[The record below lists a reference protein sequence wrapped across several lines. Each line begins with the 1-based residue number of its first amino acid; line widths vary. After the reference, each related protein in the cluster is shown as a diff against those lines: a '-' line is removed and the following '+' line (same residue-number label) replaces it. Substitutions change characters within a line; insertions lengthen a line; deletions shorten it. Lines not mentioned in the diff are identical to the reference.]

1 MSRTYRSRR
10 GGSGSFRFDGSEI
23 GVRDQNSQRAIRRE
37 ARRLAAPPD
46 RPRRH
51 GKIVG
56 KAKTLKG
63 DQLERVIAY
72 LKETSRVPESDV
84 LKVYLS
90 HFAGLRAC
98 EIAGLTWKDVC
109 DVTGNEP
116 GKYVVVPASIA
127 KGDKGRSVP
136 MHFKVAEA
144 LREFRAAYP
153 DSEKLAI
160 SSRRGRTQNPG
171 AVAAWFWHK
180 YRRVGYQGCSSH
192 SGRRFYITLLA
203 REIAKAGGSLEDV
216 RIFVGH
222 ARIDSTQAYVDPIT
236 DAMYAIAASL
246 GDQSELPTSIEGM
259 KLRLKADEYNRK
271 LKEERAAPKRR
282 AA

>member
-1 MSRTYRSRR
+1 
-10 GGSGSFRFDGSEI
+10 
-23 GVRDQNSQRAIRRE
+23 
-37 ARRLAAPPD
+37 
-46 RPRRH
+46 
-51 GKIVG
+51 VG
-56 KAKTLKG
+56 KAKTLDGK
-63 DQLERVIAY
+63 QLERVVTY

-98 EIAGLTWKDVC
+98 EIAGLKWSNVC
-109 DVTGNEP
+109 DVTGKEP
-116 GKYVVVPASIA
+116 GKWVNIPGSIA
-127 KGDKGRSVP
+127 KGGKGRSVP

-153 DSEKLAI
+153 DSEQLAI

-171 AVAAWFWHK
+171 AIAAWFWHM

-203 REIAKAGGSLEDV
+203 REIPKAGGSLEDV
-216 RIFVGH
+216 RIFAGH
-222 ARIDSTQAYVDPIT
+222 ARIDSTQCYVDPIT

-246 GDQSELPTSIEGM
+246 CDPSVTPESVEAM
-259 KLRLKADEYNRK
+259 NLRLRAEAYNRK
-271 LKEERAAPKRR
+271 LEQERTAPKRR
-282 AA
+282 AAR